1 MVKLSILIPTLPEP
15 ESQSYLKRLSSIL
28 DPQLDN
34 TAGVVDVITHEG
46 DRSLPTGTKRNQLI
60 DLANGLYIVQIDC
73 DDLVSLTYVS
83 DLLKAIEQNP
93 DVITFKGF
101 MTTNG
106 ANRRDFTIKLG
117 SDYTEKNGH
126 YYRWPNHLCCFK
138 KSLVQ
143 HIKFEPIW
151 QQEDYRWSLAVKNSG
166 VLKNEIHIDKDMYIY
181 DFKTKPQKTSTVQ
194 SRRARK

>member
-1 MVKLSILIPTLPEP
+1 MKLSILIPTLPEP
-15 ESQSYLKRLSSIL
+15 ESQSYLKRLISVL
-28 DPQLDN
+28 DQQGSFMN
-34 TAGVVDVITHEG
+34 VQVITHDG
-46 DRSLPTGTKRNQLI
+46 PRSMPTGTKRNELI
-60 DLANGLYIVQIDC
+60 SRAKGEYFSQIDC
-73 DDLVSLTYVS
+73 DDLVPNNYVS

-106 ANRRDFTIKLG
+106 ANKSNFIIKLG

-151 QQEDYRWSLAVKNSG
+151 QQEDYLWSLAVKNSG
-166 VLKNEIHIDKDMYIY
+166 VLKNEIHIDKDMYHY
-181 DFKTKPQKTSTVQ
+181 DFKTKVHKTNTVQ
-194 SRRARK
+194 SRRMRR